1 MSHPSHVEH
10 LRAAREAGYEVRLF
24 YVATEDPA
32 NNIVLE
38 RRGRGMTC
46 PRAGS
51 SSATKQASPAG
62 LTPWWSQARPG
73 LSTTAS
79 ADRPL
84 RLVATSGPEGVRLLC
99 HPPPA

>member
-38 RRGRGMTC
+38 RRGRGHDV
-46 PRAGS
+46 PEDRIV
-51 SSATKQASPAG
+51 SATTQASPAG
-62 LTPWWSQARPG
+62 LTP
-73 LSTTAS
+73 
-79 ADRPL
+79 
-84 RLVATSGPEGVRLLC
+84 
-99 HPPPA
+99 